1 MKGKIM
7 FAKIAALLAVPLGW
21 VAFKAVSKANAAT
34 PAPGQASHPATG
46 KSGRNW
52 DVRFVKAFTTTE
64 GKQTFWDVFLSG
76 TRILRYSQL
85 GELKGSRS
93 FIDSPFA
100 TSDARVRDAAADF
113 GVGGMPVGGAPK
125 A

>member
-1 MKGKIM
+1 M

-34 PAPGQASHPATG
+34 PAPGQASFAAKG
-46 KSGRNW
+46 KSGNNW
-52 DVRFVKAFTTTE
+52 SVRFVKAFTTTQ
-64 GKQTFWDVFLSG
+64 GKQTFWDVFLNG

-85 GELKGSRS
+85 GELLGSRT
-93 FIDSPFA
+93 FIDSPFS
-100 TSDARVRDAAADF
+100 TSDQRVRAAAADF
-113 GVGGMPVGGAPK
+113 GVGGMPAGGSPK